1 MLDRMEKVARE
12 NLRVAEACE
21 CLLAIEACADGGAPG
36 RHEGLHGSVGLQ
48 GAVGLQGSVGIR
60 LVDGNCMF

>member
-12 NLRVAEACE
+12 NLRVAEACG

-36 RHEGLHGSVGLQ
+36 RHEGLQ
-48 GAVGLQGSVGIR
+48 GAVGLQWAVGIR
-60 LVDGNCMF
+60 LVDESCMF